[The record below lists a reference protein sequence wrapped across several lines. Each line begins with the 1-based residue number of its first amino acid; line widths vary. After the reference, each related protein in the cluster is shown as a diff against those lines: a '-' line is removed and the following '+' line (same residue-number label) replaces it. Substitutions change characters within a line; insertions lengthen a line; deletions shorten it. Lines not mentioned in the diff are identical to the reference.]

1 MSNKILVISASLNPA
16 SRSRIMA
23 SEVFA
28 QLPANADKEFLDLR
42 DYDLP
47 MCDAG
52 ACYANPLVAKVQT
65 KVKEASCILVSF
77 PVYNYSCSAALKNLI
92 ELTGKAWE
100 GKIVGFVCAA
110 GGHSSYM
117 SVMSIANSLMLD
129 FRCVVIP
136 RFVYSEGSAFNEQGL
151 NSDKVKERLKE
162 LGATGVQMM
171 NALTP
176 TAVV

>member
-16 SRSRIMA
+16 SRSRMMA
-23 SEVFA
+23 SEVFQ
-28 QLPANADKEFLDLR
+28 QLPDNADKEFLDLR

-47 MCDAG
+47 ICDAG
-52 ACYANPLVAKVQT
+52 ACYSHPLVAKVQA
-65 KVKEASCILVSF
+65 KVKEADCILVAF

-117 SVMSIANSLMLD
+117 SVMGIANSLMLD
-129 FRCVVIP
+129 FRCLVIP
-136 RFVYSEGSAFNEQGL
+136 RFVYSEGSSFSAEGL
-151 NSDKVKERLKE
+151 SSEKVKERLKE
-162 LGATGVQMM
+162 LGETGLQMM
-171 NALTP
+171 KALLP

>member
-28 QLPANADKEFLDLR
+28 QLPASADKEFLDLR

-47 MCDAG
+47 ICDAG

-65 KVKEASCILVSF
+65 ESEEAACILVAF

-100 GKIVGFVCAA
+100 GKVVGFVCAA
-110 GGHSSYM
+110 GGH
-117 SVMSIANSLMLD
+117 
-129 FRCVVIP
+129 
-136 RFVYSEGSAFNEQGL
+136 
-151 NSDKVKERLKE
+151 
-162 LGATGVQMM
+162 
-171 NALTP
+171 
-176 TAVV
+176 

>member
-1 MSNKILVISASLNPA
+1 MSNKILVISASLNPK
-16 SRSRIMA
+16 SRSRMMA
-23 SEVFA
+23 DEVFQ
-28 QLPANADKEFLDLR
+28 QLPAQADKEFLDLR

-47 MCDAG
+47 ICDAG
-52 ACYANPLVAKVQT
+52 ACYADPLVAKVQS
-65 KVKEASCILVSF
+65 KVKEADCILVAF

-100 GKIVGFVCAA
+100 GKIVGFICAA

-129 FRCVVIP
+129 FRCLVIP
-136 RFVYSEGSAFNEQGL
+136 RFVYSEGSSFSESGL
-151 NSDKVKERLKE
+151 TSDKVKERLKE
-162 LGATGVQMM
+162 LGDTGVQMM
-171 NALTP
+171 KALAP